1 MEGGYIMQ
9 DYELI
14 DLLYQ
19 ISDKEYITSEQLSH
33 SQHIGIRT
41 VRKRIKDLNQLLKG
55 RGASIESKARN
66 GYRIIIN
73 DSMIYESFLN
83 SLHMSTEEVMLTR
96 EERILYLLFYFLDL
110 EQYCKADDLVDQLF
124 ISKGTLSTDLKQIEQ
139 IINCFGVI
147 MERRPNYGMRVI
159 GSEFDIRR
167 CMAKYLNE
175 KKVMP
180 LLIEKSQRDELLELS
195 KFVVSSA
202 NKYHI
207 SFQEIALD
215 QFLKVLYVQIHRIR
229 NHNMINQ
236 LDYKY
241 IYLNTEEIQFLNEL
255 EEKIQETYHIKL
267 NDNEKKYFT
276 LHFEGKRMVDGKI
289 IFENQENF
297 IIHSFIETLVREML
311 EKAFQYANINFKNN
325 LQLILSLSQHLV
337 PLNIRIR
344 YGIFMENP
352 MLDTIKEKYILS
364 YNIAIQ
370 AVSVLNQY
378 YKTKVVEDEIGLI
391 ALIFQLS
398 LEQSEKKI
406 DQLKFNI
413 LIVCNSGKALS
424 QLLMVQ
430 FQQEFSDYIDK
441 IYTSDIFSLD
451 TFDFSKID
459 YLFTT
464 VPIKQHVPVPIQ
476 EIKLFMEPSEQK
488 AIRKFLENRSVD
500 KTLKVYKRNH
510 FFTNI
515 KGSTK
520 EVVLQNICEEIY
532 KVENLDEGLYNS
544 VLRREALS
552 STDFGNLCAIPHP
565 DRIWADKTY
574 VFVSVLNNEIQWNR
588 FKVKVV
594 FLILMGGA
602 EGEQQKE
609 FYEITTKL
617 VTNKEAIQNLIEN
630 PIYDTLI
637 EVLIRN

>member
-1 MEGGYIMQ
+1 MQ

-14 DLLYQ
+14 NMLNQ

-55 RGASIESKARN
+55 HGASIESKARN
-66 GYRIIIN
+66 GYRIVI
-73 DSMIYESFLN
+73 DDLMIYEAFLN
-83 SLHMSTEEVMLTR
+83 SLHMNTEKVNLTR
-96 EERILYLLFYFLDL
+96 EERILYLLFYFLNQN
-110 EQYCKADDLVDQLF
+110 QYCKADDLVDHLF
-124 ISKGTLSTDLKQIEQ
+124 ISKGTLSADLKQIEQ
-139 IINCFGVI
+139 ILNCFGME

-167 CMAKYLNE
+167 CIAKYLNK

-180 LLIEKSQRDELLELS
+180 LLIDKSQRDELLELS
-195 KFVVSSA
+195 KFVVISA
-202 NKYHI
+202 NKYHV

-215 QFLKVLYVQIHRIR
+215 QFIKVLYVQIHRIR
-229 NHNMINQ
+229 KHYMVNQ
-236 LDYKY
+236 LDYKINY
-241 IYLNTEEIQFLNEL
+241 SNIEEIQFLNEL
-255 EEKIQETYHIKL
+255 EEKIQETYHIEF
-267 NDNEKKYFT
+267 DENEKKYFT

-297 IIHSFIETLVREML
+297 IIHSFIENLVREML
-311 EKAFQYANINFKNN
+311 EKAFQYANINFMNN
-325 LQLILSLSQHLV
+325 LQLILSLSQHMV
-337 PLNIRIR
+337 PLDIRIR

-364 YNIAIQ
+364 YNIALQ

-378 YKTKVVEDEIGLI
+378 YKTKVVEEEIGLI

-398 LEQSEKKI
+398 LEQNEKKI
-406 DQLKFNI
+406 NQRKFNI

-430 FQQEFSDYIDK
+430 FQQEFSDYIDR
-441 IYTSDIFSLD
+441 IYTSDIFSLGD
-451 TFDFSKID
+451 FDFSKID

-476 EIKLFMEPSEQK
+476 EIELFMESSEQN
-488 AIRKFLENRSVD
+488 AIRKFLENRSAD
-500 KTLKVYKRNH
+500 KTLRVYKRSH

-520 EVVLQNICEEIY
+520 EEVLQNICKEIY
-532 KVENLDEGLYNS
+532 KVEDLDEGLYES

-565 DRIWADKTY
+565 DRIWGNKTY
-574 VFVSVLNNEIQWNR
+574 VFVSVLDNEIQWNR

-609 FYEITTKL
+609 FYEITTRL
-617 VTNKEAIQNLIEN
+617 VTNKEAIQNLIED
-630 PIYDTLI
+630 PVYDTLI
-637 EVLIRN
+637 KVLIR